1 MAYLNLNLTLAPNH
15 ITIWNTLVFFSS
27 VSTRSQISFR
37 GTTSPA
43 PALPVQ
49 LQLKRESPLDPEKRK
64 SPQKYDDRNSEMGLN
79 NEMKDDKEETIFV
92 STDEK
97 ELNFER
103 MNFDEKM
110 ESGQEAEPNLK
121 ENNET
126 GEYVRDNA
134 ADVDDVNRSA
144 HVAEDR
150 QDDVEDDDTDDDE
163 YDDDDNQHVENPVVA
178 NADNLNKNLELDS
191 SETSEDDT
199 PEDDYRRMR

>member
-1 MAYLNLNLTLAPNH
+1 
-15 ITIWNTLVFFSS
+15 
-27 VSTRSQISFR
+27 
-37 GTTSPA
+37 
-43 PALPVQ
+43 
-49 LQLKRESPLDPEKRK
+49 
-64 SPQKYDDRNSEMGLN
+64 MGLN
-79 NEMKDDKEETIFV
+79 NGMKDDKEETIFV

-134 ADVDDVNRSA
+134 ADVDDVKRSA

-150 QDDVEDDDTDDDE
+150 QDGVEDDDTDDDE
-163 YDDDDNQHVENPVVA
+163 YDDDDDQYVENPGVVA

-191 SETSEDDT
+191 SETSEDNWG
-199 PEDDYRRMR
+199 RMR

>member
-1 MAYLNLNLTLAPNH
+1 M
-15 ITIWNTLVFFSS
+15 VSFSS

-49 LQLKRESPLDPEKRK
+49 LQLKRKSPLDPENRK
-64 SPQKYDDRNSEMGLN
+64 SAQKSGDRNSKTGSN
-79 NEMKDDKEETIFV
+79 NGMNDDKKETIFV

-103 MNFDEKM
+103 MNLNSGEKM
-110 ESGQEAEPNLK
+110 KSGQEAEPNLK

-126 GEYVRDNA
+126 GEYVQENA
-134 ADVDDVNRSA
+134 DDVDDVNRSA
-144 HVAEDR
+144 RVPEDR
-150 QDDVEDDDTDDDE
+150 QDDAEDREDDAEDGDTDDDE
-163 YDDDDNQHVENPVVA
+163 YNDDNNHYVENPGAVA

-191 SETSEDDT
+191 SETSEDD
-199 PEDDYRRMR
+199 YGRIR